1 MLFINPKINN
11 MKLILSPA
19 RLAAIVLVS
28 LLVFGSCKKESSDEE
43 KKQEEFASQASSEA
57 DAESDDIFNEVFDN
71 VLGVNPDL
79 GFGGTG
85 VFGQMNPG
93 NTGGTGTARLTA
105 CPDVTITHV
114 SGVPNTFP
122 VKVVMDF
129 GTGCTGR
136 DGRFRSGK
144 IITVYTNRLFIPG
157 ATATTEFDNFMIDSI
172 KVQGRHVI
180 LNQSE
185 PISTAPNL
193 CIRHKWK
200 VTVTDGK
207 LLKPNGNYVEWNST
221 KTITQLEGMC
231 TPFIHLDDIYK
242 IDGAGY
248 GKVKRGNLLIAWNSE
263 ITEPLIKKFS
273 CRWLVKG
280 IIRVVRLNLTTN
292 SPWVAAINYGNGDC
306 DNKALVTI
314 NGIPHIITLP

>member
-1 MLFINPKINN
+1 

-19 RLAAIVLVS
+19 RLAVFILFS
-28 LLVFGSCKKESSDEE
+28 LIVFGSCKKETSADTPQ
-43 KKQEEFASQASSEA
+43 QEEFASQASSEA

-71 VLGVNPDL
+71 VLGVNADL

-93 NTGGTGTARLTA
+93 TTGGTARLNA
-105 CPDVTITHV
+105 CPDVTITST

-129 GTGCTGR
+129 GTGCVGR
-136 DGRFRSGK
+136 DGRTRAGK
-144 IITVYTNRLFIPG
+144 IVTVYSNRLFVFG
-157 ATATTEFDNFMIDSI
+157 ATATTEFVDYKVDSI
-172 KVQGRHVI
+172 KVQGTHVI
-180 LNQSE
+180 TNQGE
-185 PISTAPNL
+185 PISTSPNL

-200 VTVTDGK
+200 VEVKNAK
-207 LLKPNGNYVEWNST
+207 LTKPNGNYVEWNSI
-221 KTITQLEGMC
+221 KTITQLEGTC
-231 TPFIHLDDIYK
+231 TPYIQLDDIYK
-242 IDGAGY
+242 IEGSAY
-248 GKVKRGNLLIAWNSE
+248 GKVKRGDLLIAFNSE
-263 ITEPLIKKFS
+263 ITDPLIKKFS

-280 IIRVVRLNLTTN
+280 TIRVMRLNLTTN
-292 SPWVAAINYGNGDC
+292 SPWVATINYGNGDC

>member
-1 MLFINPKINN
+1 
-11 MKLILSPA
+11 MKLIPNPA
-19 RLAAIVLVS
+19 RLAALILVS
-28 LLVFGSCKKESSDEE
+28 LVVFGSCKKESSDEE

-71 VLGVNPDL
+71 VLGVNPDV

-93 NTGGTGTARLTA
+93 NTGGTARLTA
-105 CPDVTITHV
+105 CPDVTFTYT
-114 SGVPNTFP
+114 SGIPNTFP

-129 GTGCTGR
+129 GTGCVGR
-136 DGRFRSGK
+136 DGRTRSGR
-144 IITVYTNRLFIPG
+144 IITVYTNRLFVLG
-157 ATATTEFDNFMIDSI
+157 ATATTEFADYTVDSI

-180 LNQSE
+180 TNQGE
-185 PISTAPNL
+185 VISTSPSI
-193 CIRHKWK
+193 CIRHRWK
-200 VTVTDGK
+200 VEVRDAK
-207 LLKPNGNYVEWNST
+207 LTKPNGNYVEWKST

-231 TPFIHLDDIYK
+231 TPYIHIDDIYK
-242 IDGAGY
+242 IEGGGS
-248 GKVKRGNLLIAWNSE
+248 GKVKRGDLLIAWNSE

-280 IIRVVRLNLTTN
+280 TIRVMRLNLTTN

-306 DNKALVTI
+306 DNKATVTI